1 MAATT
6 LRFSVLGPVRVRNGT
21 VDLELGG
28 RQQRLLLALLL
39 ARAGTV
45 VGLGELVDAIW
56 GDDPPASA
64 VNSIHRAVGT
74 LRRLIEPNLPVR
86 AVGEHLV
93 RHSAG
98 YRLEVDED
106 ALDLLR
112 FRALVRR
119 ARQAAGEAEAVHHFA
134 EALSLWQGP
143 PAAGLEPV
151 SRTHPAFIALEA
163 ELAQTVREAGDVAL
177 RAGYAQL
184 ILPTL
189 RRIGGWRPFD
199 EALQTRVMLALAAEG
214 RQAEALDAYQEIS
227 RRLAEELGL
236 DPGPELRAARD
247 RVLRQQS
254 AAAPAREELPAV
266 QRAFVPAQLPGDHP
280 YYTGR
285 ADVLARAEAILADDR
300 RQGRP
305 TVALAFDGMPGV
317 GKTTFAI
324 HLAHRLAPSYPDG
337 QLYADLR
344 GFAPEGPMTP
354 VEAVRGLLSSLGVRG
369 DDQPAELQAAAGLFR
384 SLLAGRRMLLVLDN
398 VRDFEQVRHLLP
410 GTPGS
415 LVLVTSRARIT
426 DLITAGAH
434 PLPIELP
441 SSAEARENLVSRLGR
456 ARVEAEPTAVQ
467 ALIERS
473 ARHPL
478 ALAMVAARAMAL
490 PDTPLTEIAAD
501 LAVGQER
508 LDGFEGNLAAV
519 FSWSYRALSPAA
531 AALFRLLPL
540 YPGPEIT
547 VDVAAALAGTDER
560 TARSLLGEL
569 AQQMLTQVRGGRHQ
583 VHDLLRAYAAG
594 LSEAEDTRPGRDA
607 AASRLYEHLG
617 WVDQPSWASRTS
629 SAARSAIA

>member
-6 LRFSVLGPVRVRNGT
+6 LRFSVLGPVRIRNGT
-21 VDLELGG
+21 TDLELGG

-98 YRLEVDED
+98 YRLDVGED

-119 ARQAAGEAEAVHHFA
+119 ARQAAGEAEAVHHYA

-177 RAGYAQL
+177 RTGDARL

-189 RRIGGWRPFD
+189 RRIGGWRPYD

-214 RQAEALDAYQEIS
+214 RQAEALEAFQEIR
-227 RRLAEELGL
+227 RRLADELGL
-236 DPGPELRAARD
+236 DPGPELRAAHD
-247 RVLRQQS
+247 RVLRRQS
-254 AAAPAREELPAV
+254 DAAPVPDDLPPA
-266 QRAFVPAQLPGDHP
+266 QRNFVPAQLPGDHP

-317 GKTTFAI
+317 GKTTVAV
-324 HLAHRLAPSYPDG
+324 HLAHRLVPSFPDG
-337 QLYADLR
+337 QLYVDLR
-344 GFAPEGPMTP
+344 GFAADAAMTP
-354 VEAVRGLLSSLGVRG
+354 LEALRGLLSSLGVRG

-415 LVLVTSRARIT
+415 LALVTSRARIT

-456 ARVEAEPTAVQ
+456 ARVDAEPTAVQ
-467 ALIERS
+467 ALIERCG
-473 ARHPL
+473 RHPL

-508 LDGFEGNLAAV
+508 LDGFEGSLAAI

-547 VDVAAALAGTDER
+547 VDVAAALAGTGER
-560 TARSLLGEL
+560 AARLLLGEL

-583 VHDLLRAYAAG
+583 LHDLLRAYAAG
-594 LSEAEDTRPGRDA
+594 LSEAEDPGPSRDA

-617 WVDQPSWASRTS
+617 WVDQPSRTS

>member
-1 MAATT
+1 MGATT
-6 LRFSVLGPVRVRNGT
+6 LRFSILGPVRVRNGT

-39 ARAGTV
+39 ARAGSV

-112 FRALVRR
+112 FRSLVRR
-119 ARQAAGEAEAVHHFA
+119 ARQAAGDAEAVHHYA
-134 EALSLWQGP
+134 EALALWQGP

-177 RAGYAQL
+177 RSGGSRL
-184 ILPTL
+184 LLPTL
-189 RRIGGWRPFD
+189 RRIAGWRPFD
-199 EALQTRVMLALAAEG
+199 EALLARVMLALAAEG
-214 RQAEALDAYQEIS
+214 RQAEALDAYQEVR
-227 RRLAEELGL
+227 RRLADELGL
-236 DPGPELRAARD
+236 DPGPELRQARD
-247 RVLRQQS
+247 RVLRGLAETEPVHEE
-254 AAAPAREELPAV
+254 AAAPTR
-266 QRAFVPAQLPGDHP
+266 FVPAQLPGDHP

-317 GKTTFAI
+317 GKTTFAV

-337 QLYADLR
+337 QLYVDLR
-344 GFAPEGPMTP
+344 GYAPEGPMTP
-354 VEAVRGLLSSLGVRG
+354 AEALRGFLSSLGVRG
-369 DDQPAELQAAAGLFR
+369 EDRPAELHAAAGLFR
-384 SLLAGRRMLLVLDN
+384 SLLAGRRMLIVLDN
-398 VRDFEQVRHLLP
+398 ARDFEQVRHLLP
-410 GTPGS
+410 GTGGS
-415 LVLVTSRARIT
+415 LVLVTSRARLT

-441 SSAEARENLVSRLGR
+441 SSAEARDNLVSRLGR

-467 ALIERS
+467 AIIERC

-501 LAVGQER
+501 LTGDRER
-508 LDGFEGNLAAV
+508 LDGFDGGLAAI

-531 AALFRLLPL
+531 ARLFRLLPV
-540 YPGPEIT
+540 YPGPDIT

-569 AQQMLTQVRGGRHQ
+569 AAQMLTQVRGGRHQ
-583 VHDLLRAYAAG
+583 LHDLLRAYAWG
-594 LSEAEDTRPGRDA
+594 LSEAEDPPPSRDA
-607 AASRLYEHLG
+607 AAARLYEHLG
-617 WVDQPSWASRTS
+617 WVDQPSRTI